1 MKLIQLLAARV
12 NNMPNQLTFVERAKL
27 AVRAF
32 FDPSLIYRGGD
43 TTLFVDGDLTIS
55 ATGNISFQSGKHL
68 GFEKGVIYLNSNEN
82 EIEAIEEAQE
92 VEILGHDCSCA
103 CVCDNEEDCNCACMC
118 DEDAELVAIY
128 DERKAQ
134 LAKEAECGCGGCVCE
149 DK

>member
-1 MKLIQLLAARV
+1 
-12 NNMPNQLTFVERAKL
+12 MPNQLTLVERAKL
-27 AVRAF
+27 AIRAF
-32 FDPSLIYRGGD
+32 FDPSLIYRAGD
-43 TTLFVDGDLTIS
+43 TTLFVDGDLAIS

-82 EIEAIEEAQE
+82 EIEAIEDAGE
-92 VEILGHDCSCA
+92 VEILAHGCSCA
-103 CVCDNEEDCNCACMC
+103 CDCDSEENCNCECMC
-118 DEDAELVAIY
+118 EDDTDVAIY